1 MNRAEALLEKG
12 YFPSQ
17 LPPAFTT
24 QQLASNLTA
33 LQLVWKVGDKGVKAP
48 SCKPELFS
56 VARVGHQRRVT
67 SITNPVA
74 QTFLSACVAKYW
86 DDLSGHYQ
94 KSTLS
99 VSRPSFDSD
108 SSRAAAIPSMQTLH
122 DQKIL
127 ESAGY
132 KYMLRTDVSRF
143 FPTIYT
149 HSVPWALHTKP
160 LAKKNSQKFTDKY
173 FGNLLDQALRQGQD
187 KQTIGLPIG
196 PDTSHVIAEAI
207 ATSVDLLLRSA
218 LKKWPAGFR
227 YVDDYFLFFPTVAE
241 AEGALAALSKALKD
255 YELQINFEKT
265 FITPVSKIV
274 DDYWTH
280 QLHSFEIDKTT
291 RKQKSD
297 LHHFFELAKDLAAK
311 NKDENV
317 MMYALKRAS
326 SVLIRPENWEIFEAH
341 ICHVAM
347 SHPNTLQTIAQIL
360 WTYKFHTYE
369 LNKKRI
375 HRTLNA
381 LIAEHCSLGHHSEI
395 AWSLWMCKELDITL
409 DQENVDLVAN
419 LPSSVC
425 ALLLMDLAASGKLA
439 KAPKESFWKTFEGPD
454 SMREELWLM
463 CYEAGMRGWAGF
475 NSVHIS
481 ADSHF
486 KELKALNVSFYDEQA
501 SSKLMFTVQAGVLE
515 MLHLDSWQEFFA
527 RDDAAD
533 YIEYGTSDGG
543 YEVTA
548 IEDFRDALKL
558 FKKIDEED
566 GGRDAE
572 QTAYF

>member
-1 MNRAEALLEKG
+1 MEKSEILLEKG

-17 LPPAFTT
+17 LPPSFTSKK
-24 QQLASNLTA
+24 LASNLPA
-33 LQLVWKVGDKGVKAP
+33 LQLAWKVGDKGVKAP

-86 DDLSGHYQ
+86 DDLSAHYQ
-94 KSTLS
+94 KSNLS
-99 VSRPSFDSD
+99 VSRPSFDSEG
-108 SSRAAAIPSMQTLH
+108 SRAASIPSMQTLH
-122 DQKIL
+122 EQKIL
-127 ESAGY
+127 DSAGY
-132 KYMLRTDVSRF
+132 KYMLRTDISRF
-143 FPTIYT
+143 FPTVYT

-160 LAKKNSQKFTDKY
+160 LAKKHRQKFTDKY

-187 KQTIGLPIG
+187 EQTMGLPIG

-207 ATSVDLLLRSA
+207 ATSVDQTLRTS
-218 LKKWPAGFR
+218 LKGWPAGFR
-227 YVDDYFLFFPTVAE
+227 YVDDYFLFFSTVAE

-255 YELQINFEKT
+255 FELQINFEKT
-265 FITPVSKIV
+265 FIRPVSEIV

-280 QLHSFEIDKTT
+280 QLHSFSIDKQA
-291 RKQKSD
+291 RKQKTD

-311 NKDENV
+311 NRDENV

-326 SVLIRPENWEIFEAH
+326 SVLIKPENWEIFEAH

-360 WTYKFHTYE
+360 CTYKFHAYE

-381 LIAEHCSLGHHSEI
+381 LIAEHGSLGHHSEV
-395 AWSLWMCKELDITL
+395 AWSLWMCKELDIPL
-409 DQENVDLVAN
+409 DQENVELVATM
-419 LPSSVC
+419 PSSVC

-475 NSVHIS
+475 DDVYTS

-486 KELKALNVSFYDEQA
+486 KELKALNVSFYDEEA

-515 MLHLDSWQEFFA
+515 MLHLDNWLEFFA

-533 YIEYGTSDGG
+533 YIEYGASDGG

-566 GGRDAE
+566 GGNEAE
-572 QTAYF
+572 QPGYF